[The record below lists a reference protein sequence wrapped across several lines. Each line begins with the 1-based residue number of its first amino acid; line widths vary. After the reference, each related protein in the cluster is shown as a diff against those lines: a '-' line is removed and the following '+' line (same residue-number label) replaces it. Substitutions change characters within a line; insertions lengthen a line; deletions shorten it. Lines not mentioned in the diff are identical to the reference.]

1 MLDLSTMAE
10 EIEDLNNELSK
21 LHSNMK
27 NIDNDIVF
35 YTIKD
40 VMDLTGWSKRTCENL
55 FLHPDFPSC
64 DFGKSKIVLKP
75 AFVQF
80 FMTRRER

>member
-10 EIEDLNNELSK
+10 EVERLNNELSK
-21 LHSNMK
+21 LHSNIQS
-27 NIDNDIVF
+27 IDNDIEF
-35 YTIKD
+35 FTIKD

-55 FLHPDFPSC
+55 FLNPEFPSC
-64 DFGKSKIVLKP
+64 DYGKSKIVLKP

>member
-1 MLDLSTMAE
+1 MLDLSAMAE
-10 EIEDLNNELSK
+10 DVKKLNNELFK
-21 LHSNMK
+21 LHSNMQSI
-27 NIDNDIVF
+27 NNDIEF
-35 YTIKD
+35 FTIKD

-55 FLHPDFPSC
+55 FLNPDFPSC

-80 FMTRRER
+80 FMSRRER